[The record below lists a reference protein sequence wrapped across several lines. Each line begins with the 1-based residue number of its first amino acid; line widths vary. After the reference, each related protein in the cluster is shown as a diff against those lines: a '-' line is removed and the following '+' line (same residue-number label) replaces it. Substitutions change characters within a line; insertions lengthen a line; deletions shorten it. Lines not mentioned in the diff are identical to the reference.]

1 MSLNHSPS
9 IVTDGLVL
17 CLDAANN
24 RSYPQTGTT
33 WTNLAGSENGTLVNM
48 TDNFSSESAGALVFD
63 GSNEYISTTFSYAN
77 NDDFTMS
84 FWMKTDGTGNQL
96 AGLVGFRRKFRGT
109 DWYQSQFYI
118 TGNAAAGAAGASLKY
133 DSFNRTSPTLSSQIE
148 IFLTDSEDSVTTGTW
163 KQIVVSSHSTDAIVY
178 IDGQEKGSDSAT
190 PPATRFEEVGLMIG
204 VANNYPDGPL
214 GGYYFDGSISL
225 VSFYNRAL
233 TAEEVLQNYEATIG
247 RYV

>member
-1 MSLNHSPS
+1 MSLSHSPA

-17 CLDAANN
+17 CLDAASQK
-24 RSYPQTGTT
+24 SYPKSGTV
-33 WTNLAGSENGTLVNM
+33 WTNLAGPENGTLVNM
-48 TDNFSSESAGALVFD
+48 TNNFNSESAGVLVFD

-96 AGLVGFRRKFRGT
+96 AGLVGFRRKYRAT

-118 TGNAAAGAAGASLKY
+118 TGDAAASVAGASLKY
-133 DSFNRTSPTLSSQIE
+133 DSFNRTSPTFRSQVE

-163 KQIVVSSHSTDAIVY
+163 KQITVSSHSTGAIVY

-190 PPATRFEEVGLMIG
+190 PPATRFDEVGLMIG

-233 TAEEVLQNYEATIG
+233 SADEIRQNYLATRG
-247 RYV
+247 RYK

>member
-163 KQIVVSSHSTDAIVY
+163 KQIVVSSHSTGAIVY